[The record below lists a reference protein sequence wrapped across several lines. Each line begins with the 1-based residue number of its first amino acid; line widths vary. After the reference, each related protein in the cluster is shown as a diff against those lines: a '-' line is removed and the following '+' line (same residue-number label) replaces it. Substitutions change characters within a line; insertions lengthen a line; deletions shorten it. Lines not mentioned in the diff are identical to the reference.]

1 MGEETGQAKA
11 EGLSYGWLAVSIVA
25 SVLIWGWLFSFK
37 MALVL
42 VVAILIHEYGH
53 YHWMGREGILKR
65 KMIMIPPLGA
75 VAYSKEPFPCYAAEN
90 RIALAGPGIG
100 LIALFGFYLLLK
112 ITGQQLWAAAV
123 VLTAYVNLFNLLIP
137 VSILDGG
144 RVIKSALFSLHDFLG
159 KAFLAFGFALSL
171 WFGFFISPVGFVLAF
186 FVWEENKYFFIAR
199 KNIRVINKQ
208 LEALENEAG
217 EEAEKSEL
225 ARLKREWEKIAYPTL
240 MTGREIATCLSV
252 FALIIAIYFA
262 ALRAMHHY
270 ILFSPLNILDLLKY
284 FN

>member
-1 MGEETGQAKA
+1 MGQAKS
-11 EGLSYGWLAVSIVA
+11 EGLSYGWLAVSVVA

-53 YHWMGREGILKR
+53 YYWMGREGIRKR

-75 VAYSKEPFPCYAAEN
+75 VAYSKEPFPGYAAEN

-100 LIALFGFYLLLK
+100 LIALFLFYALLK

-137 VSILDGG
+137 VSVLDGG
-144 RVIKSALFSLHDFLG
+144 RVIKSAFFSLHDFLG
-159 KAFLAFGFALSL
+159 KAFIVFGLALSL
-171 WFGFFISPVGFVLAF
+171 WFGLFISPVGFVLAF
-186 FVWEENKYFFIAR
+186 VVWQEIKYFFIAR
-199 KNIRVINKQ
+199 KNIKH
-208 LEALENEAG
+208 LEALESAAG
-217 EEAEKSEL
+217 EEAKKSEL
-225 ARLKREWEKIAYPTL
+225 TRLKQELEKIAYPTL
-240 MTGREIATCLSV
+240 MTGREIVTCMSV
-252 FALIIAIYFA
+252 FALIIAIYFW
-262 ALRAMHHY
+262 ALRNMHDY
-270 ILFSPLNILDLLKY
+270 IAFSPLNITDLLKY